1 MVQKRNKNYKFIT
14 LGVYIMRSLILGHL
28 VYLYTP
34 LGILATIAG
43 ILMGGDWVWIGI
55 AIFGFNI
62 VADTLTSGIHLK
74 GAAVNSKG
82 EAAGVGPI
90 LNLMMYF
97 QLVSFVALQA
107 AVLWRIYQ
115 YVGGAPIEAMTIS
128 AFGQTFAYESGIT
141 GLGLGAVVVGAGLHQ
156 GLGIMFGHE
165 LAHTK
170 GIGFLI
176 SRMMMGLSGCAAFCY
191 AHVYNHHLEL
201 GRAWLGPQNNAMLD
215 DTDPATSPRGR
226 SLYKHWI
233 ISTIGQSYFGY
244 RTEQRRLKRMGK
256 SFFNIFANR
265 WIKGYLLS
273 VPTVAAFTYVGY
285 MAGGQDGALLG
296 LGCMA
301 VIWVISTFELEALNY
316 MEHYGLIRVK
326 GEPIEYRHSWDNDSI
341 FTGFAF
347 IEIGRQ
353 ADHHDRGETHFWELT
368 SVGVQSTPDGA
379 PNAMMGYYTEFVV
392 ALIPPLWHAIYRKK
406 LAIWDRDFAN
416 AEEREIAARINRMV
430 GYECDLSK
438 VEGKKLEVS
447 YI

>member
-1 MVQKRNKNYKFIT
+1 
-14 LGVYIMRSLILGHL
+14 MRSLILGHL

-34 LGILATIAG
+34 IGILATIAG
-43 ILMGGDWVWIGI
+43 ILLGGDWVWIGI
-55 AIFGFNI
+55 AIFGVNI
-62 VADTLTSGIHLK
+62 VLDTLTSGIHLK
-74 GAAVNSKG
+74 GAAVNAKG

-90 LNLMMYF
+90 LNLMMYL
-97 QLVSFVALQA
+97 QLVSFIALQA
-107 AVLWRIYQ
+107 AVIWRIYQ
-115 YVGGAPIEAMTIS
+115 YAGGTPIEMMTWTG
-128 AFGQTFAYESGIT
+128 FGYTIPYENGIT
-141 GLGLGAVVVGAGLHQ
+141 GLGLGAAVVGAGLHQ

-165 LAHTK
+165 LSHTK
-170 GIGFLI
+170 GFGFFI
-176 SRMMMGLSGCAAFCY
+176 SRLMMGLSGCAAFCY

-201 GRAWLGPQNNAMLD
+201 GRAWLGPEDNAMMD
-215 DTDPATSPRGR
+215 DADPATSPRGR

-265 WIKGYLLS
+265 WLRGYMLS
-273 VPTVAAFTYVGY
+273 IPTIVAFTYFGY
-285 MAGGQDGALLG
+285 QGAAQAGLNPTDGLLLG

-326 GEPIEYRHSWDNDSI
+326 NEPIEYRHSWDNDSI

-368 SVGVQSTPDGA
+368 SVGSPSSPEGA
-379 PNAMMGYYTEFVV
+379 PNAMMGYYTEFCL
-392 ALIPPLWHAIYRKK
+392 ALVPPLWHAMMKKK

-416 AEEREIAARINRMV
+416 DAEREIAARINRQV
-430 GYECDLSK
+430 GYECDLSE
-438 VEGKKLEVS
+438 VEGRKLEVS